1 VAERPVVASGQVA
14 IRSMMTL
21 ALSADHRATDGAEG
35 ARFLQT
41 LKDLLERPALM
52 FV

>member
-1 VAERPVVASGQVA
+1 
-14 IRSMMTL
+14 MMTL

-35 ARFLQT
+35 ARFLAT
-41 LKDLLERPALM
+41 LKDLLEKPALM

>member
-1 VAERPVVASGQVA
+1 VVLEGQVTA
-14 IRSMMTL
+14 RSMMTL

-35 ARFLQT
+35 ARFLAT
-41 LKDLLERPALM
+41 LKYLLEKPALM

>member
-1 VAERPVVASGQVA
+1 
-14 IRSMMTL
+14 MMTI

-41 LKDLLERPALM
+41 LRDVLEKPALM